1 MKNSKSKNNTPDP
14 AAQEKR
20 TAPGMLDGVDPVQ
33 LLVHWSRLGLDYV
46 IKVCQWIGIV
56 LAWALKMCRI
66 PFRFIPVGFS
76 YAVVFC
82 IFAFALLHIYW
93 TGDGAK
99 LMKNVGDLVPAIQK
113 NNNEIS
119 FRESNVDLFLRT
131 LDDEKNAVFLNV
143 RKEYADL
150 LKKAETINA
159 IRENTELEEEA
170 RKEQEEQLAE
180 ELSSLRKQLLRNAMP
195 LTGIAPDAFD
205 GIHSVA
211 VKPEILEV
219 TIAVINVNQGTPQ
232 HFTFHLYDPATDVA
246 AGIYPQVD
254 AETISKRLTEW
265 QEAQLDLAGATP
277 ATAAEYAHLEWKLEN
292 LVAAELC
299 HRIYEN
305 RSFSSALDEA
315 TKQKDVADKA
325 ADKLK
330 DEEKRNAIKSK
341 RVEDYFCDPVN
352 AQERLLLKVFSGAVN
367 KEGDSANSDNQ
378 HETEKVYI
386 YVNRIPRRIS
396 VGFNAIRPMVL
407 SKGVLALAGY
417 PEDDFAFSRD
427 DVSNLQACFDNVN
440 SRMISPEEQSRK
452 IRAFLK
458 RDIVAEEL
466 EKINAQLAAEADRA
480 NRINQERIENK
491 IQLTISQRPEGMKAL
506 TEEGR
511 QNIREEVIREMG
523 LKPVIPSLR
532 LRKDVTVEEKVRWIE
547 NALAAEGIT
556 PANFFYTPLVIEA
569 IRENNGTR
577 SADIFLGGGFLI
589 TVVILLFLCALV
601 SLATAIGKWIIVI
614 REKTGDKFP
623 AMAWLQEDNRYY
635 ILLHKIAF
643 YAIPAGLLIF
653 IGYWCCLLWALC
665 DVPDQV
671 LAVITE
677 KELFQPEEKTL
688 IWLHYFFYWLPGFI
702 LWGIAIL
709 VYFMAGTRAAL
720 MQEKKDAKIFTI
732 LACRTENGGFTRSF
746 YWTTFVLIVLLIM
759 PYLVDFQYLGLLKN
773 PFAPNQ
779 ENYIQQDAYNIPGG
793 GGDAAP
799 AQPVVVKKKKKKKVK
814 KYIVNPRTSI
824 IFDIPDLNDE
834 EHLEEL
840 DAATETQYTTGT
852 MFGKGKKKG
861 KPGWAGGM
869 EDAKIRFIRLQYSGN
884 SWDWNMGKGA
894 DFNML
899 IYLRDKVGFKIANDT
914 ESVTVNKLARGFRK
928 GKKPPFVYLTGHG
941 AINLS
946 ATEVKQLNEYLL
958 KDGGM
963 IFADNAGGD
972 FDHHFR
978 AMMKRVLPNHKLVEI
993 ANDDP
998 IYTAPYFFPNGAP
1011 RFIHHSRNNSGA
1023 LGIKNN
1029 GRWVVFYHQGD
1040 IGDAWKGAGLTE
1052 QQRTDAFKMG
1062 ANVISYA
1069 FGAYLENLSQE

>member
-1 MKNSKSKNNTPDP
+1 MKNSSNKNNAADP
-14 AAQEKR
+14 ADRNKKSSA
-20 TAPGMLDGVDPVQ
+20 GILDGVDPVQ
-33 LLVHWSRLGLDYV
+33 IAAHWSRMGLDCL
-46 IKVCQWIGIV
+46 IKVCQWIGMA
-56 LAWALKMCRI
+56 LAWALKICRV
-66 PFRFIPVGFS
+66 PFRFIPAGFS
-76 YAVVFC
+76 YAVIFC
-82 IFAFALLHIYW
+82 IMAVALLQIYW

-99 LMKNVGDLVPAIQK
+99 LMKNVGDLIPAHQK

-131 LDDEKNAVFLNV
+131 LEEEKATVFLNV
-143 RKEYADL
+143 RKEYSDL
-150 LKKAETINA
+150 LKKAESINA

-170 RKEQEEQLAE
+170 RQEQEKELAQ
-180 ELSSLRKQLLRNAMP
+180 ELIGLRKQLLRNAMP

-205 GIHSVA
+205 GIRSVA

-219 TIAVINVNQGTPQ
+219 TIAVINVNQGTSQ
-232 HFTFHLYDPATDVA
+232 HFTYHLYDPATDLK
-246 AGIYPQVD
+246 AGIFPQVD
-254 AETISKRLTEW
+254 AETISKRVTEW
-265 QEAQLDLAGATP
+265 QEGQLDLSDGIPAATDD
-277 ATAAEYAHLEWKLEN
+277 YAHFEWKLEN
-292 LVAAELC
+292 LVAAKLC

-305 RSFSSALDEA
+305 RSFASALDDA
-315 TKQKDVADKA
+315 AKQKDVADKA
-325 ADKLK
+325 ADKIK
-330 DEEKRNAIKSK
+330 DEEKRNEIKSK

-352 AQERLLLKVFSGAVN
+352 AQERQLLNVFIGAVN
-367 KEGDSANSDNQ
+367 KDGDSAISGNQ

-386 YVNRIPRRIS
+386 YANRIPRRIS
-396 VGFNAIRPMVL
+396 IGFNAIRPMVL
-407 SKGVLALAGY
+407 TKGALALAGY
-417 PEDDFAFSRD
+417 PEDDFAYSRD
-427 DVSNLQACFDNVN
+427 DVSNLQTCFEYAN
-440 SRMISPEEQSRK
+440 SRIITPEEQSLK
-452 IRAFLK
+452 IREFLK
-458 RDIVAEEL
+458 RDVVTEEL

-491 IQLTISQRPEGMKAL
+491 VQLTISQRPEGMKEL
-506 TEEGR
+506 TEEGK
-511 QNIREEVIREMG
+511 QNIRKEVIREMG
-523 LKPVIPSLR
+523 IKPVIPSLR

-547 NALAAEGIT
+547 NALVKEGI
-556 PANFFYTPLVIEA
+556 AASNFFYTPLVMEA
-569 IRENNGTR
+569 IRENDSTR
-577 SADIFLGGGFLI
+577 SADIFLGGGVLFTI
-589 TVVILLFLCALV
+589 VILLFLCALV
-601 SLATAIGKWIIVI
+601 TLLTAIGKWIIGF
-614 REKTGDKFP
+614 REKNGKTLP
-623 AMAWLQEDNRYY
+623 AMAWLQEDNKYY
-635 ILLHKIAF
+635 ILLHKIAY
-643 YAIPAGLLIF
+643 YAIPAGLLLF

-688 IWLHYFFYWLPGFI
+688 IWLHYFFYWLPGVV
-702 LWGIAIL
+702 LWGVAML
-709 VYFMAGTRAAL
+709 VYFMAGTRQAF
-720 MQEKKDAKIFTI
+720 MQKNKDAKIFTI

-746 YWTTFVLIVLLIM
+746 YWTTLVLVILLIM

-779 ENYIQQDAYNIPGG
+779 EDYIQQDAYNIPGG

-799 AQPVVVKKKKKKKVK
+799 SQPVVVKKKKKKKVK

-824 IFDIPDLNDE
+824 IFDIPDLNDD

-869 EDAKIRFIRLQYSGN
+869 EDGKIRFIRLQYSGN

-899 IYLRDKVGFKIANDT
+899 LYLQKIGFKTANDT

-928 GKKPPFVYLTGHG
+928 GKKPPFVYLTGRG
-941 AINLS
+941 SINLS

-1011 RFIHHSRNNSGA
+1011 RFFHHSRNNSGA
-1023 LGIKNN
+1023 LGVKNN

-1040 IGDAWKGAGLTE
+1040 IGDAGKGAGLTE